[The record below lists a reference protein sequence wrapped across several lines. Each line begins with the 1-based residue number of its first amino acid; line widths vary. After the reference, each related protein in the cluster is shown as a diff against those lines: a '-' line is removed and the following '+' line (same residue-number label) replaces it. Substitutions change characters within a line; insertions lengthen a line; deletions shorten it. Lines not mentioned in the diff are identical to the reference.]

1 MNLANLMMRLSVALT
16 DKKKSTIK
24 EVAALA
30 EVSIG
35 VVSRVLNPGSG
46 SVSERTRQ
54 RILEAMQTLNYTPQ
68 SAARELKTSMN
79 NTIGLVVAD
88 IANDFFSEIS
98 DLIVRRAREMAMNVI
113 LVTTQEDPLLE
124 RESLSMLMQ
133 KRVKAIIATPTS
145 ANSDMWQSISE
156 MGIAI
161 VFIDRYLSEVT
172 HASVIGFNNE
182 ASACEATRYL
192 AQQGHRRIG
201 WISGPLNTSTSLQ
214 RLKGYKQ
221 GLKAYGIDWEK
232 QYAVVKNFRDPLASQ
247 ALDELLSLQEP
258 PTAIIIGNTS
268 IAPMIMSRIRQ
279 LKLSVPE
286 DFSLIVY
293 HDSHWS
299 RLLSPSISV
308 IKHPLEELADKALLS
323 LSGEKQKPCELNS
336 TLIKRESVARV
347 K

>member
-1 MNLANLMMRLSVALT
+1 
-16 DKKKSTIK
+16 
-24 EVAALA
+24 
-30 EVSIG
+30 
-35 VVSRVLNPGSG
+35 
-46 SVSERTRQ
+46 
-54 RILEAMQTLNYTPQ
+54 
-68 SAARELKTSMN
+68 
-79 NTIGLVVAD
+79 
-88 IANDFFSEIS
+88 
-98 DLIVRRAREMAMNVI
+98 MNVI

-221 GLKAYGIDWEK
+221 GLKEYGIDWEK

-247 ALDELLSLQEP
+247 ALDELLSLEEP
-258 PTAIIIGNTS
+258 PTAVIIGNTS

-286 DFSLIVY
+286 DLSLIVY

-308 IKHPLEELADKALLS
+308 IKHPLEALADKALLS
-323 LSGEKQKPCELNS
+323 LSVEKQTTCELNS

>member
-1 MNLANLMMRLSVALT
+1 MI

-24 EVAALA
+24 DVAALA

-35 VVSRVLNPGSG
+35 VVSRVLNPGTG

-54 RILEAMQTLNYTPQ
+54 RIIAAMQTLSYTPQ
-68 SAARELKTSMN
+68 SAARELKTNLN

-88 IANDFFSEIS
+88 ISNDFFSEIS
-98 DLIVRRAREMAMNVI
+98 DLIVRRARELAMNVI

-124 RESLSMLMQ
+124 RESLEMLMQ

-145 ANSDMWQSISE
+145 ANKDMWQSISD

-161 VFIDRYLSEVT
+161 VFIDRYLEDFT
-172 HASVIGFNNE
+172 RASVIGFNNE
-182 ASACEATRYL
+182 TSARQATSYL
-192 AQQGHRRIG
+192 AEQGHRRIG

-214 RLKGYKQ
+214 RLEGYKQ
-221 GLKAYGIDWEK
+221 GLEAHGIACNH
-232 QYAVVKNFRDPLASQ
+232 QLIVVKNFRDPQASQ
-247 ALDELLSLQEP
+247 SLDELLSLEAP

-268 IAPMIMSRIRQ
+268 IAPVIMSRIRE
-279 LKLSVPE
+279 LKLSIP
-286 DFSLIVY
+286 DDLSLIVY

-308 IKHPLEELADKALLS
+308 IKHPLDQLADKALLS
-323 LSGEKQKPCELNS
+323 LSSERQTPCELDS
-336 TLIKRESVARV
+336 TLIKRESVARL

>member
-1 MNLANLMMRLSVALT
+1 MV

-24 EVAALA
+24 DVAALA
-30 EVSIG
+30 DVSIG
-35 VVSRVLNPGSG
+35 VVSRVLNPGTG

-54 RILEAMQTLNYTPQ
+54 RIIAAMQTLSYTPQ
-68 SAARELKTSMN
+68 SAARELKTNLN

-88 IANDFFSEIS
+88 ISNEFFSEIS
-98 DLIVRRAREMAMNVI
+98 DLIVRRARELAMNVI

-124 RESLSMLMQ
+124 RESLEMLMQ

-145 ANSDMWQSISE
+145 ANKDMWQSISD

-161 VFIDRYLSEVT
+161 VFIDRYLEDFT
-172 HASVIGFNNE
+172 RANVIGFNNE
-182 ASACEATRYL
+182 TSARQATSYL
-192 AQQGHRRIG
+192 AEQGHRRIG

-214 RLKGYKQ
+214 RLEGYKK
-221 GLKAYGIDWEK
+221 GLESNGIECNT
-232 QYAVVKNFRDPLASQ
+232 QLIVVKNFRDPLASQ
-247 ALDELLSLQEP
+247 SLDELLSLEDP

-268 IAPMIMSRIRQ
+268 IAPVIMSRIRE
-279 LKLSVPE
+279 LKLSIP
-286 DFSLIVY
+286 DDLSLIVY

-308 IKHPLEELADKALLS
+308 IKHPLEELANKALLS
-323 LSGEKQKPCELNS
+323 LSGEQQTPCELDS
-336 TLIKRESVARV
+336 TLIKRESVSWI

>member
-1 MNLANLMMRLSVALT
+1 MV

-24 EVAALA
+24 DVAALA

-35 VVSRVLNPGSG
+35 VVSRVLNPGTG

-54 RILEAMQTLNYTPQ
+54 RIIAAMQTLSYTPQ
-68 SAARELKTSMN
+68 SAARELKTNLN

-88 IANDFFSEIS
+88 ISNEFFSEIS
-98 DLIVRRAREMAMNVI
+98 DLIVRRARELAMNVI

-124 RESLSMLMQ
+124 RESLEMLMQ

-145 ANSDMWQSISE
+145 ANKDMWQSISD

-161 VFIDRYLSEVT
+161 VFIDRYLEDFT
-172 HASVIGFNNE
+172 RANVIGFNNE
-182 ASACEATRYL
+182 TSARQATSYL
-192 AQQGHRRIG
+192 TEQGHRRIG

-214 RLKGYKQ
+214 RLEGYKK
-221 GLKAYGIDWEK
+221 GLEANGIECNN
-232 QYAVVKNFRDPLASQ
+232 QLIVVKNFRDPLASQ
-247 ALDELLSLQEP
+247 SLDELLSLEDP

-268 IAPMIMSRIRQ
+268 IAPVIMSRIRE
-279 LKLSVPE
+279 LKLSIP
-286 DFSLIVY
+286 DDLSLIVY

-308 IKHPLEELADKALLS
+308 IKHPLEELANKALLS
-323 LSGEKQKPCELNS
+323 LSGEQQTPCELDS
-336 TLIKRESVARV
+336 TLIKRESVSWI

>member
-1 MNLANLMMRLSVALT
+1 MT

-30 EVSIG
+30 KVSIG
-35 VVSRVLNPGSG
+35 VVSRVLNPGTG

-54 RILEAMQTLNYTPQ
+54 RVREAMQTLNYSPQ
-68 SAARELKTSMN
+68 SAARELKTSLN

-98 DLIVRRAREMAMNVI
+98 DLIVRRARDMAMNVI

-124 RESLSMLMQ
+124 RESLRMLMQ

-145 ANSDMWQSISE
+145 ANSDLWQSIAD

-161 VFIDRYLSEVT
+161 VFIDRYLEDVSQA
-172 HASVIGFNNE
+172 HVIGFNNQQ
-182 ASACEATRYL
+182 SAFEATAWL
-192 AQQGHRRIG
+192 TEQGHRRIG

-214 RLKGYKQ
+214 RLAGYRKGLEEK
-221 GLKAYGIDWEK
+221 GITWDSR
-232 QYAVVKNFRDPLASQ
+232 YTAIKNFRDPHASE
-247 ALDELLSLQEP
+247 ALDDLLALEDP

-268 IAPMIMSRIRQ
+268 IAPVIMARVRE
-279 LKLSVPE
+279 LKISVP
-286 DFSLIVY
+286 DTLSLIVY

-299 RLLSPSISV
+299 RLVTPSISV
-308 IKHPLEELADKALLS
+308 IKHPLEALAEHALLS
-323 LSGEKQKPCELNS
+323 LSGEISKPCELAS
-336 TLIKRESVARV
+336 TLIKRESVAPV

>member
-1 MNLANLMMRLSVALT
+1 MV

-24 EVAALA
+24 DVAALA
-30 EVSIG
+30 DVSIG
-35 VVSRVLNPGSG
+35 VVSRVLNPGTG

-54 RILEAMQTLNYTPQ
+54 RIIAAMQTLSYTPQ
-68 SAARELKTSMN
+68 SAARELKTNLN

-88 IANDFFSEIS
+88 ISNEFFSEIS
-98 DLIVRRAREMAMNVI
+98 DLIVRRARELAMNVI

-124 RESLSMLMQ
+124 RESLEMLMQ

-145 ANSDMWQSISE
+145 ANKDMWQSISD

-161 VFIDRYLSEVT
+161 VFIDRYLEDFT
-172 HASVIGFNNE
+172 RANVIGFNNE
-182 ASACEATRYL
+182 TSARQATSYL
-192 AQQGHRRIG
+192 AEQGHRRIG

-214 RLKGYKQ
+214 RLEGYKK
-221 GLKAYGIDWEK
+221 GLEANGIECNT
-232 QYAVVKNFRDPLASQ
+232 QLIVVKNFRDPLASQ
-247 ALDELLSLQEP
+247 SLDELLSLEDP

-268 IAPMIMSRIRQ
+268 IAPVIMSRIRE
-279 LKLSVPE
+279 LKLSIP
-286 DFSLIVY
+286 DDLSLIVY

-308 IKHPLEELADKALLS
+308 IKHPLDELADKALLS
-323 LSGEKQKPCELNS
+323 LSGEHQAPCELDS
-336 TLIKRESVARV
+336 TLIKRESVSRV

>member
-1 MNLANLMMRLSVALT
+1 MT
-16 DKKKSTIK
+16 GKKKSTIK

-54 RILEAMQTLNYTPQ
+54 RILKAMQTLNYTPQ
-68 SAARELKTSMN
+68 SAARELKTSLN

-88 IANDFFSEIS
+88 IANDFFAEIA

-113 LVTTQEDPLLE
+113 LVTTQEDPQLE
-124 RESLSMLMQ
+124 RESLEMLMQ

-145 ANSDMWQSISE
+145 DNSDMWQSISE
-156 MGIAI
+156 MGIAVI
-161 VFIDRYLSEVT
+161 FIDRYLKDVA

-182 ASACEATRYL
+182 ASAREATCYL

-214 RLKGYKQ
+214 RLEGYQQ
-221 GLKAYGIDWEK
+221 GLQASGIGWEP

-247 ALDELLSLQEP
+247 ALDELLALQNP

-268 IAPMIMSRIRQ
+268 IAPMIMSRIRA
-279 LKLSVPE
+279 LKLAVPE
-286 DFSLIVY
+286 DLSLIVY

-308 IKHPLEELADKALLS
+308 IKHPLEALADKALSS
-323 LSGEKQKPCELNS
+323 LSGEKQEPCELNS
-336 TLIKRESVARV
+336 RLIKRESVLRI

>member
-1 MNLANLMMRLSVALT
+1 VRLSVALT

-24 EVAALA
+24 DVAALA

-35 VVSRVLNPGSG
+35 VVSRVLNPGTG

-54 RILEAMQTLNYTPQ
+54 RIIAAMQTLSYTPQ
-68 SAARELKTSMN
+68 SAARELKTNLN

-88 IANDFFSEIS
+88 ISNDFFSEIS
-98 DLIVRRAREMAMNVI
+98 DLIVRRARELAMNVI

-124 RESLSMLMQ
+124 RESLEMLMQ

-145 ANSDMWQSISE
+145 ANKDMWQSISD

-161 VFIDRYLSEVT
+161 VFIDRYLEDFT
-172 HASVIGFNNE
+172 RANVIGFNNE
-182 ASACEATRYL
+182 TSARQATSYL
-192 AQQGHRRIG
+192 AEQGHRRIG

-214 RLKGYKQ
+214 RLEGYKQ
-221 GLKAYGIDWEK
+221 GLGANGIECNN
-232 QYAVVKNFRDPLASQ
+232 QLIVVKNFRDPLASQ
-247 ALDELLSLQEP
+247 SLDELLSLEEP

-268 IAPMIMSRIRQ
+268 IAPVIMSRIRE
-279 LKLSVPE
+279 LKLSIPE
-286 DFSLIVY
+286 DISLIVY

-308 IKHPLEELADKALLS
+308 IKHPLDELADKALLS
-323 LSGEKQKPCELNS
+323 LSGEHQAPCELDS
-336 TLIKRESVARV
+336 TLIKRESVSRV

>member
-1 MNLANLMMRLSVALT
+1 LV

-24 EVAALA
+24 DVAALA
-30 EVSIG
+30 DVSIG
-35 VVSRVLNPGSG
+35 VVSRVLNPGTG

-54 RILEAMQTLNYTPQ
+54 RIIAAMQTLSYTPQ
-68 SAARELKTSMN
+68 SAARELKTNLN

-88 IANDFFSEIS
+88 ISNEFFSEIS
-98 DLIVRRAREMAMNVI
+98 DLIVRRARELAMNVI

-124 RESLSMLMQ
+124 RESLEMLMQ

-145 ANSDMWQSISE
+145 ANKDMWQSISD

-161 VFIDRYLSEVT
+161 VFIDRYLEDFT
-172 HASVIGFNNE
+172 RANVIGFNNE
-182 ASACEATRYL
+182 TSARQATSYL
-192 AQQGHRRIG
+192 AEQGHRRIG

-214 RLKGYKQ
+214 RLEGYKK
-221 GLKAYGIDWEK
+221 GLEANGIECNP
-232 QYAVVKNFRDPLASQ
+232 QLIVVKNFRDPLASQ
-247 ALDELLSLQEP
+247 SLDELLSLEDP

-268 IAPMIMSRIRQ
+268 IAPVIMSRIRE
-279 LKLSVPE
+279 LKLSIP
-286 DFSLIVY
+286 DDLSLIVY

-308 IKHPLEELADKALLS
+308 IKHPLEELANKALLS
-323 LSGEKQKPCELNS
+323 LSGEQQTPCELDS
-336 TLIKRESVARV
+336 TLIKRESVSWI

>member
-1 MNLANLMMRLSVALT
+1 LV

-24 EVAALA
+24 DVAALA
-30 EVSIG
+30 DVSIG
-35 VVSRVLNPGSG
+35 VVSRVLNPGTG

-54 RILEAMQTLNYTPQ
+54 RIIAAMQTLSYTPQ
-68 SAARELKTSMN
+68 SAARELKTSLN

-88 IANDFFSEIS
+88 ISNEFFSEIS
-98 DLIVRRAREMAMNVI
+98 DLIVRRARELAMNVI

-124 RESLSMLMQ
+124 RESLEMLMQ

-145 ANSDMWQSISE
+145 ANKDMWQSISD

-161 VFIDRYLSEVT
+161 VFIDRYLEDFT
-172 HASVIGFNNE
+172 RANVIGFNNE
-182 ASACEATRYL
+182 TSARQATSYL
-192 AQQGHRRIG
+192 AEQGHRRIG

-214 RLKGYKQ
+214 RLEGYKK
-221 GLKAYGIDWEK
+221 GLEANGIECTT
-232 QYAVVKNFRDPLASQ
+232 QLIVVKNFRDPLASQ
-247 ALDELLSLQEP
+247 SLDELLSLEDP

-268 IAPMIMSRIRQ
+268 IAPVIMSRIRE
-279 LKLSVPE
+279 LKLSIP
-286 DFSLIVY
+286 DDLSLIVY

-308 IKHPLEELADKALLS
+308 IKHPLEELANKALLS
-323 LSGEKQKPCELNS
+323 LSGEQQTPCELDS
-336 TLIKRESVARV
+336 TLIKRESVSWI

>member
-1 MNLANLMMRLSVALT
+1 LV

-24 EVAALA
+24 DVAALA
-30 EVSIG
+30 DVSIG
-35 VVSRVLNPGSG
+35 VVSRVLNPGTG

-54 RILEAMQTLNYTPQ
+54 RIIAAMQTLSYTPQ
-68 SAARELKTSMN
+68 SAARELKTNLN

-88 IANDFFSEIS
+88 ISNEFFSEIS
-98 DLIVRRAREMAMNVI
+98 DLIVRRARELAMNVI

-124 RESLSMLMQ
+124 RESLEMLMQ

-145 ANSDMWQSISE
+145 ANKDMWQSISD

-161 VFIDRYLSEVT
+161 VFIDRYLEDFT
-172 HASVIGFNNE
+172 RANVIGFNNE
-182 ASACEATRYL
+182 TSARQATSYL
-192 AQQGHRRIG
+192 AEQGHRRIG

-214 RLKGYKQ
+214 RLEGYKK
-221 GLKAYGIDWEK
+221 GLESNGIECNT
-232 QYAVVKNFRDPLASQ
+232 QLIVVKNFRDPLASQ
-247 ALDELLSLQEP
+247 SLDELLSLEDP

-268 IAPMIMSRIRQ
+268 IAPVIMSRIRE
-279 LKLSVPE
+279 LKLSIP
-286 DFSLIVY
+286 DDLSLIVY

-308 IKHPLEELADKALLS
+308 IKHPLEELANKALLS
-323 LSGEKQKPCELNS
+323 LSGEQQTPCELDS
-336 TLIKRESVARV
+336 TLIKRESVSWI

>member
-1 MNLANLMMRLSVALT
+1 MT
-16 DKKKSTIK
+16 EKKKSTIK

-30 EVSIG
+30 NVSIG

-54 RILEAMQTLNYTPQ
+54 RILNAMQTLNYSPQ
-68 SAARELKTSMN
+68 SAARELKKHLN
-79 NTIGLVVAD
+79 DTIGLVVAD

-98 DLIVRRAREMAMNVI
+98 DLIVRRARQLAMNVI

-124 RESLSMLMQ
+124 RESLEMLMQ

-145 ANSDMWQSISE
+145 ANSDMWQSISQ

-161 VFIDRYLSEVT
+161 VFIDRYLKDVT
-172 HASVIGFNNE
+172 QASVIGFNNQ
-182 ASACEATRYL
+182 ASACEATAYL
-192 AQQGHRRIG
+192 AQQGHSRIG

-214 RLKGYKQ
+214 RLEGYKQ
-221 GLKAYGIDWEK
+221 GLTESGLIWDR

-247 ALDELLSLQEP
+247 ALDELLSLTQP

-268 IAPMIMSRIRQ
+268 IAPVIMSRLRE
-279 LKLSVPE
+279 LNLSVP
-286 DFSLIVY
+286 DDLSLIVY

-299 RLLSPSISV
+299 RLLSPAISV
-308 IKHPLEELADKALLS
+308 IKHPLDELADKALMS
-323 LSGEKQKPCELNS
+323 LSDEQQKLCELNS
-336 TLIKRESVARV
+336 ALIKRESVARI

>member
-1 MNLANLMMRLSVALT
+1 MV

-24 EVAALA
+24 DVAALA
-30 EVSIG
+30 DVSIG
-35 VVSRVLNPGSG
+35 VVSRVLNPGTG

-54 RILEAMQTLNYTPQ
+54 RIIAAMQTLSYTPQ
-68 SAARELKTSMN
+68 SAARELKTSLN

-88 IANDFFSEIS
+88 ISNEFFSEIS
-98 DLIVRRAREMAMNVI
+98 DLIVRRARELAMNVI

-124 RESLSMLMQ
+124 RESLEMLMQ

-145 ANSDMWQSISE
+145 ANKDMWQSISD

-161 VFIDRYLSEVT
+161 VFIDRYLEDFT
-172 HASVIGFNNE
+172 RANVIGFNNE
-182 ASACEATRYL
+182 TSARQATSYL
-192 AQQGHRRIG
+192 AEQGHRRIG

-214 RLKGYKQ
+214 RLEGYKE
-221 GLKAYGIDWEK
+221 GLEANGIECNT
-232 QYAVVKNFRDPLASQ
+232 QLIVVKNFRDPLASQ
-247 ALDELLSLQEP
+247 SLDELLSLEDP

-268 IAPMIMSRIRQ
+268 IAPVIMSRIRE
-279 LKLSVPE
+279 LKLSIP
-286 DFSLIVY
+286 DDLSLIVY

-308 IKHPLEELADKALLS
+308 IKHPLEELANKALLS
-323 LSGEKQKPCELNS
+323 LSGEQQTPCELDS
-336 TLIKRESVARV
+336 TLIKRESVSWI

>member
-1 MNLANLMMRLSVALT
+1 MN

-24 EVAALA
+24 DVAALA

-35 VVSRVLNPGSG
+35 VVSRVLNPGTG

-54 RILEAMQTLNYTPQ
+54 RIIAAMQTLNYTPQ
-68 SAARELKTSMN
+68 SAARELKTNLN
-79 NTIGLVVAD
+79 NTLGLVVAD
-88 IANDFFSEIS
+88 ISNDFFSEIS

-124 RESLSMLMQ
+124 RESLEMLMQ

-145 ANSDMWQSISE
+145 ANKDMWQSISN

-161 VFIDRYLSEVT
+161 VFIDRYLEDFT
-172 HASVIGFNNE
+172 GASVIGFNNE
-182 ASACEATRYL
+182 TSARQATSYL
-192 AQQGHRRIG
+192 VEQGHRRIG

-214 RLKGYKQ
+214 RLEGYKKGLQAQ
-221 GLKAYGIDWEK
+221 GIECNK
-232 QYAVVKNFRDPLASQ
+232 QLIAVKNFRDPLASQ
-247 ALDELLSLQEP
+247 SLDELLSLAEP

-268 IAPMIMSRIRQ
+268 IAPVIMSRIRE
-279 LKLSVPE
+279 LKLAVPDDLSV
-286 DFSLIVY
+286 IVY

-308 IKHPLEELADKALLS
+308 IKHPLEELASKALLS
-323 LSGEKQKPCELNS
+323 LSGEQQKPCELDS
-336 TLIKRESVARV
+336 ILVKRESVSRI